1 MARPT
6 SSPTAAA
13 VTAGRVFGGY
23 LALQAVMGVV
33 FWVVMATSPP
43 ARSWLELDPQ
53 RRAVTDAFLAADG
66 LAIVGSAIGAW
77 ALLTA
82 RRWAVVVVA
91 ITFGAVLYPTLYLVS
106 WSAQA
111 TTARGSL
118 AVMVPVSVCTGWIT
132 WQSWRLVR

>member
-1 MARPT
+1 
-6 SSPTAAA
+6 
-13 VTAGRVFGGY
+13 VFAGY

-33 FWVVMATSPP
+33 FWIVMASSPA

-66 LAIVGSAIGAW
+66 LAIVGSALGAW
-77 ALLTA
+77 ALWA
-82 RRWAVVVVA
+82 QRRWAIVVVS
-91 ITFGAVLYPTLYLVS
+91 ITLGAVLYPTIYLVS

-118 AVMVPVSVCTGWIT
+118 AVMVPVSMCTGWVT
-132 WQSWRLVR
+132 WQTWRLLR